1 MTRKQRQTLNNLVGK
16 LIDKYP
22 VSAEGNHYSF
32 MTFNRFATI
41 QNVFNKQE
49 YYNEEALKNLISAKV
64 KLFPDKWGTRSD
76 IALHKAATEL
86 FTTDGGDRP
95 DGKNVLLVFTDGL
108 QVKFNNDRQPEESF
122 SESTKTLEVSI
133 MLA

>member
-1 MTRKQRQTLNNLVGK
+1 MTRKQRETLNNLVGK

-41 QNVFNKQE
+41 QNVFNMQE
-49 YYNEEALKNLISAKV
+49 YYNEAALKNLISAKV

-76 IALHKAATEL
+76 IALHKAAT
-86 FTTDGGDRP
+86 
-95 DGKNVLLVFTDGL
+95 
-108 QVKFNNDRQPEESF
+108 
-122 SESTKTLEVSI
+122 
-133 MLA
+133 

>member
-41 QNVFNKQE
+41 QNVFNMQE
-49 YYNEEALKNLISAKV
+49 YYNEK
-64 KLFPDKWGTRSD
+64 R
-76 IALHKAATEL
+76 
-86 FTTDGGDRP
+86 
-95 DGKNVLLVFTDGL
+95 LL
-108 QVKFNNDRQPEESF
+108 
-122 SESTKTLEVSI
+122 KTLSARKLSYFRINGGRAQILLYTRQQQSCSLPMVETDQMEKMFFSSLLTDYKLSSI
-133 MLA
+133 TIDNPKKAFQRAPKRWK